1 MYDQYGRHLS
11 NQFSPDYPFP
21 ARSGYDLTVSGSVR
35 FQNTVDLRPQ
45 QSDFAIIVNISD
57 HEISVP
63 ADGEGTF
70 SGTVMVEPA
79 STHTLTPRVG
89 RVGPITGATGAND
102 STISPPV
109 VTVLIDDDAPS
120 ASNILVST
128 SVGQIDA
135 NGYVWDPINP
145 LTVYVTVT
153 DEQDRGDE
161 VTTLLERRN

>member
-1 MYDQYGRHLS
+1 M
-11 NQFSPDYPFP
+11 
-21 ARSGYDLTVSGSVR
+21 
-35 FQNTVDLRPQ
+35 
-45 QSDFAIIVNISD
+45 
-57 HEISVP
+57 
-63 ADGEGTF
+63 
-70 SGTVMVEPA
+70 
-79 STHTLTPRVG
+79 
-89 RVGPITGATGAND
+89 
-102 STISPPV
+102 

-161 VTTLLERRN
+161 VTLHYWREGIDDPTQMVKHKRKNTKPKPSHSSLYVAARNRLLSQISQCLETDSMARSVCG